1 MCAFPFSHPY
11 YKFILDGLLKDGVLI
26 QGGQECP
33 ICGRNGRYQTKYGD
47 DKSCCWNC
55 RPAFYSEGTLY
66 TSETAFSNWLSDKRQ
81 YASANPDLCGYDWIW
96 LLSITWRHQSEDRLF
111 QSKIQCLKD
120 AKTLDD
126 LLPILTAEE
135 LDKTEVFL
143 RGKKFDID
151 EVIWF
156 LLW

>member
-1 MCAFPFSHPY
+1 MCAFPLSGVYFKSIRN
-11 YKFILDGLLKDGVLI
+11 KLLKDGVLT
-26 QGGQECP
+26 QGDQMCSICDRNEC
-33 ICGRNGRYQTKYGD
+33 YQTKYGD

-55 RPAFYSEGTLY
+55 IPAVYSEGTLY
-66 TSETAFSNWLSDKRQ
+66 EADTAFSNWYYDTRS
-81 YASANPDLCGYDWIW
+81 YASVNPDISGYDWIW
-96 LLSITWRHQSEDRLF
+96 ELSITWRHQSEDRLF

-126 LLPILTAEE
+126 LRPILTAEE